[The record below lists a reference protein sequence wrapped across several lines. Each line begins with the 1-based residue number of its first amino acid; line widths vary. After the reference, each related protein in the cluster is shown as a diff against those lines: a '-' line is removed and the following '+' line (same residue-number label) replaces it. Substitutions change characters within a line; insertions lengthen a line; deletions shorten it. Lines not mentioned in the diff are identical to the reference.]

1 MTAQRTE
8 EMPTEVLGLRV
19 SALVEMAL
27 FFSALLLLD
36 TTLLDGSRFRDVSPH
51 PFWIA
56 VILVSLQ
63 YGTNE
68 GLLCAAASSA
78 ALLVGNVPPQT
89 LSLDLFAY
97 LFELSKTP
105 LMWAAAALI
114 VGELRS
120 RQLRERSD
128 LRRRLAASEME
139 AQVITAAHDSVQAAK
154 DELEARIAG
163 QFRTLL
169 TVFRAAM
176 AVERMEVSGV
186 IAGAEALITAILNP
200 EKFSIFLLKDER
212 LDVVD
217 AYGWA
222 DDDKLTRSFGSGDL
236 LYRRVIAERSTLCVV
251 REDDE
256 QALAGEGV
264 LAGPLQDPETGEV
277 YGLLRIEALGLLD
290 LTGAT
295 LENFDLLCDWLGSNL
310 AVARRFEDASSDRIL
325 DPEAGLLTAHLFE
338 RQKTFVLHLATR
350 VGFDLTLLIIEVD
363 GDAALGRDV
372 TLSIGRTVAVAVA
385 QSLRDTDLAFQWQ
398 PAGRRF
404 AVLLPA
410 TNAGG
415 GRLVVRKLRD
425 DINFRLNVLAERV
438 KLTFEVEELHRHDP
452 QR

>member
-1 MTAQRTE
+1 MTSLRNE
-8 EMPTEVLGLRV
+8 EAPSEVLGFRV
-19 SALVEMAL
+19 SALVEMAV
-27 FFSALLLLD
+27 FFSVLLLLD
-36 TTLLDGSRFRDVSPH
+36 ITLLDGSRFLGVAPH

-89 LSLDLFAY
+89 LSVDFFAY

-114 VGELRS
+114 IGELRS
-120 RQLRERSD
+120 RQLRERAD
-128 LRRRLAASEME
+128 LRRRLAASEEE
-139 AQVITAAHDSVQAAK
+139 AQLITAAHDSLQAAK

-186 IAGAEALITAILNP
+186 IAGAEALIKAILNP

-212 LDVVD
+212 LDVVGTF
-217 AYGWA
+217 GWTK
-222 DDDKLTRSFGSGDL
+222 DERLTRRFGSDDQ
-236 LYRRVIAERSTLCVV
+236 LYRRVIAARGRLCVV
-251 REDDE
+251 REGDE
-256 QALAGEGV
+256 EILAGEGV
-264 LAGPLQDPETGEV
+264 LAGPLHDPETGEV
-277 YGLLRIEALGLLD
+277 YGMLRIEALGLLD

-310 AVARRFEDASSDRIL
+310 AVAKRFEDASSDRIL
-325 DPEAGLLTAHLFE
+325 DPEAGLLTAHLFD
-338 RQKTFVLHLATR
+338 RQKAFVLDLATR
-350 VGFDLTLLIIEVD
+350 VGFDLTLVIIEVA
-363 GDAALGRDV
+363 GDETLGRDV

-415 GRLVVRKLRD
+415 GRLVVRKLRE
-425 DINFRLNVLAERV
+425 DINFRLHVLAERV
-438 KLTFEVEELHRHDP
+438 KLTFEVKELHRHDP